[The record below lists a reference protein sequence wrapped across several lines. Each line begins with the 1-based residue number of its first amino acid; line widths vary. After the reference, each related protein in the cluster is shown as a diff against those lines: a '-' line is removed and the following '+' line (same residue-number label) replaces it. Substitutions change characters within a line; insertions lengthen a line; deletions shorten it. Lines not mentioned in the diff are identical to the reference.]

1 MVASGTRHILFLA
14 FAFSAAAQ
22 DLSPSCDNDDSTLM
36 QLNAA
41 AKREKGAR
49 AEKETFPDMG
59 NWNDQ
64 ISKITEAAK
73 KGDINDLTK
82 QVKDVAD
89 GAVSAGKSMALE
101 GVTAAV
107 KEVNATLDQIGA
119 EIQEANA
126 TAKKFVAKMQQAVAK
141 NKDKAK
147 AFVASAK
154 NLLGKATVS
163 VKPIVDGLKSIQ
175 KAADQGLGLLGQKE
189 AAKAFDA
196 ALGKCFASLKSW
208 QSNLTSM
215 EAHLVDLANTSLSML
230 AEDPLLMAED
240 LMVETD
246 APKDVANAASNLALQ
261 LEAPMQQLSSAASAL
276 TDLSEDAYNSFESFV
291 EGGLEAAKAKLPAD
305 LVSNATEILKG
316 VQAKASATLLPLGP
330 IADTTVASIY
340 DSANEAG
347 VSIPKSGTVSLF
359 PSLLPMLMC
368 LLLLL

>member
-82 QVKDVAD
+82 QVKDVAG

-240 LMVETD
+240 LMVEADT
-246 APKDVANAASNLALQ
+246 PKVVANAASNLALQ

-347 VSIPKSGTVSLF
+347 VSIPKSSTVSLF